1 MLDFRYHAL
10 SLAAVLCA
18 LAVGV
23 LVGVAIGDSSLV
35 SSAQDGLVHNL
46 RGELRESQHELEAA
60 NGKLAEQQ
68 SLAGAFEPLAVHGM
82 LEGRRVGVLFLGDS
96 SDEVDSLVRQGVQ
109 GAGGEVRSVAAVR
122 EPLNTSAIAA
132 QASGTRYAAL
142 ASDPRLMRRFGTHV
156 GGELVSQAAQA
167 AQSTQ
172 PSQPPSLLE
181 RVRTTLLSSDD
192 GQLGGLEGVV
202 VMRAEPSGMT
212 GSAVTTTR
220 EFESGL
226 LAGIAARG
234 VPVVGV
240 ETTATE
246 PSQVPWYKTEGI
258 SSVDDLDSVGGRAAL
273 AYALAGYRGA
283 FGVKSSADAQ
293 LPSPQNAPSSAL
305 AVRTPGRP

>member
-23 LVGVAIGDSSLV
+23 LIGIAIGDSSLV

-46 RGELRESQHELEAA
+46 RGELRESQRQLGVA
-60 NGKLAEQQ
+60 NGKLSEQQ
-68 SLAGAFEPLAVHGM
+68 SMVSDFWPLAVHG
-82 LEGRRVGVLFLGDS
+82 LLGGRRIGVVFLGGS

-109 GAGGEVRSVAAVR
+109 TAGGEVRSVVAVR
-122 EPLNTSAIAA
+122 EPLEAAAIAA
-132 QASGTRYAAL
+132 QAGGTHYAAL
-142 ASDPRLMRRFGTHV
+142 ATEPRLMRRFGEHV
-156 GGELVSQAAQA
+156 GGELVAGGQ
-167 AQSTQ
+167 
-172 PSQPPSLLE
+172 LIE
-181 RVRTTLLSSDD
+181 RVRTKLLSSDD
-192 GQLGGLEGVV
+192 GQPGGLEGVV
-202 VMRAEPSGMT
+202 AMRAEPSGMAP
-212 GSAVTTTR
+212 GALVAAH

-240 ETTATE
+240 ETSGTD
-246 PSQVPWYKTEGI
+246 PSQVPWYKAEGI

-283 FGVKSSADAQ
+283 FGVKAGADGL
-293 LPSPQNAPSSAL
+293 LPSPQSSP
-305 AVRTPGRP
+305 AVGGAGQR